1 MESNNGKIL
10 RMIVFFLIVT
20 VFFSASYSNAKEMD
34 NAAQWTVTNIK
45 VPVYQEDKPVPF
57 LLILADKARP
67 IGGRLEMSGVEIKW
81 LGESIEDIRG
91 IVATPVA
98 VYDKASKTV
107 SGNEKITYRS
117 NEIDLDGVGF
127 DVDNEKKTLHIR
139 TKVKVLIKGDL
150 SSLKQIRERKKK
162 LSLKSKKQK
171 SNSTK
176 NKGLRKLL
184 EQLKKENNKDI

>member
-1 MESNNGKIL
+1 
-10 RMIVFFLIVT
+10 MIVFFLIVT

-81 LGESIEDIRG
+81 LGESLEDIRG